1 MGPYGLTMGKEIVV
15 YDPRKFER
23 DQAKV
28 GGNLWPKLKR
38 VARRIPFLADL
49 LSAYFCAIDPETPR
63 PVKAVLMGALAYFI
77 LPVDIVPDFIAIFG
91 FTDDAT
97 VLYAAIR
104 TVLPH
109 IKPRH
114 KEMAKAK
121 LDQLLAG

>member
-1 MGPYGLTMGKEIVV
+1 MDQEIVV
-15 YDPRKFER
+15 YNPQKFER
-23 DQAKV
+23 DRAKV
-28 GGNLWPKLKR
+28 GSDLWPKLKR
-38 VARRIPFLADL
+38 VARKIPFLADL
-49 LSAYFCAIDPETPR
+49 LSAYYCAIDPATPR

-77 LPVDIVPDFIAIFG
+77 LPIDIVPDFIAVFG

-114 KEMAKAK
+114 KELAQSK
-121 LDQLLAG
+121 LDQLLAD